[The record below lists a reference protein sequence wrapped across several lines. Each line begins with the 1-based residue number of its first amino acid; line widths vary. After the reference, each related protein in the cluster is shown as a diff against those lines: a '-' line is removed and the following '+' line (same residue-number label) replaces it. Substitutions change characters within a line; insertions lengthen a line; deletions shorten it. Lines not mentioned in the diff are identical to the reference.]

1 MTESDPVDGLRA
13 GMRAVV
19 RHRIDHGLTDAL
31 GDVVA
36 IGPATI
42 SVRTRL
48 GVVTVERAAVV
59 AAKEVPPK
67 PTRRGAS
74 HLAISM
80 EDLERI
86 MAEGWPPLE
95 RAELGSWLL
104 RAAAG
109 FTGRAN
115 SVLPLGSP
123 GVSLSEAVDRCE
135 RWYDERGLRHQ
146 FCLFGPAGFDPG
158 DDALGLALLS
168 RDYEQFKRTLVLT
181 AATAVLPPETEHSSG
196 ACVLLESAPSQRWWD
211 TWTAGDAQVA
221 PVDEAN
227 GAVSVAQTVM
237 TSSPEQLFA
246 SLEVEGA
253 VIGVA
258 RVAFVQAWAGVFAL
272 RVAPERRRTGV
283 AMQLMGALA
292 DASRGRGIRSMYLQV
307 TQDNSPARGLYERL
321 GFSVHHE
328 YLYLRG
334 LDDEPDWTTSPTG

>member
-1 MTESDPVDGLRA
+1 MTVSDPVDGLRA

-19 RHRIDHGLTDAL
+19 RHRIDHGVTDAL

-36 IGPATI
+36 IDPETI

-86 MAEGWPPLE
+86 MADGWPPLE
-95 RAELGSWLL
+95 RAKLGGWRL

-123 GVSLSEAVDRCE
+123 GLPLSEAVNRCE
-135 RWYDERGLRHQ
+135 SWYDERGLRHL
-146 FCLFGPAGFDPG
+146 FCLFGPAGFHTADDP
-158 DDALGLALLS
+158 LGLELLG
-168 RDYEQFKRTLVLT
+168 RDYEQFNRTLVLT
-181 AATAVLPPETEHSSG
+181 AAIAILPPETRPTSG
-196 ACVLLESAPSQRWWD
+196 ATVLLESVPSQRWWD
-211 TWTAGDAQVA
+211 TWSASDARVA
-221 PVDEAN
+221 PADETNVA
-227 GAVSVAQTVM
+227 ASVAQTVM
-237 TSSPEQLFA
+237 TSSPNQLFA
-246 SLEVEGA
+246 SLEVNGA

-258 RVAFVQAWAGVFAL
+258 RVAFAQAWAGVFAL
-272 RVAPERRRTGV
+272 RVAPELRRTGV

-292 DASRGRGIRSMYLQV
+292 DASRARGIRSMYLQV

-328 YLYLRG
+328 YLYLG
-334 LDDEPDWTTSPTG
+334 GMTD

>member
-1 MTESDPVDGLRA
+1 
-13 GMRAVV
+13 MRAVV
-19 RHRIDHGLTDAL
+19 RHRIDHGVTDAL

-36 IGPATI
+36 IDPETI

-86 MAEGWPPLE
+86 MADGWPPLE
-95 RAELGSWLL
+95 RAKLGGWRL

-123 GVSLSEAVDRCE
+123 GLPLSEAVNRCE
-135 RWYDERGLRHQ
+135 SWYDERGLRHL
-146 FCLFGPAGFDPG
+146 FCLFGPAGFHTADDP
-158 DDALGLALLS
+158 LGLELLG
-168 RDYEQFKRTLVLT
+168 RDYEQFNRTLVLT
-181 AATAVLPPETEHSSG
+181 AAIAILPPETRPTSG
-196 ACVLLESAPSQRWWD
+196 ATVLLESVPSQRWWD
-211 TWTAGDAQVA
+211 TWSASDARVA
-221 PVDEAN
+221 PADETNVA
-227 GAVSVAQTVM
+227 ASVAQTVM
-237 TSSPEQLFA
+237 TSSPNQLFA
-246 SLEVEGA
+246 SLEVNGA

-258 RVAFVQAWAGVFAL
+258 RVAFAQAWAGVFAL
-272 RVAPERRRTGV
+272 RVAPELRRTGV

-292 DASRGRGIRSMYLQV
+292 DASRARGIRSMYLQV

-328 YLYLRG
+328 YLYLG
-334 LDDEPDWTTSPTG
+334 GMTD